1 MNAHATDRPDWVR
14 DAVFYQIFPDRFARS
29 DSSRTGLTPWGE
41 APTRENFFGGDLA
54 GIRQKLPYLADLG
67 ITALYLT
74 PIFLAGTN
82 HRYDAHDYLKIDPM
96 LGDTHSLKALVR
108 DAHALGIRVL
118 LDGVFNHCG
127 DGFWAFQDLI
137 EKGDASP
144 YRDWFFPRK
153 FPIEQDPPTYQ
164 TCGGA
169 AYLPKLN
176 TDNPETCRYLI
187 DVATYWIKEADID
200 GWRLDVPWKAP
211 RDFWEELREAVKTV
225 KPDAYLAGEIWR
237 DAIPWLGVFD
247 GVMNYRLR
255 DVHLDFCVRDH
266 MDAEDAAFE
275 TTGLIAAFGETIGSQ
290 LNLLGSHDT
299 PRLRTLAGGDVQ
311 RTLLALT
318 AMFTSP
324 GAPMLYYGDE
334 IGMEGENDPD
344 CRRCMIWDESD
355 WQPEIASTVRTLIA
369 IRKAHPA
376 LRSGIWEPL
385 LTFNGV
391 LAYRRAEEND
401 EVVVLINPR
410 DAQTELFVDLPPSDA
425 RVWHDLLTGTTYPM
439 GEGALRIE
447 QLAARSALILVPGAH
462 G

>member
-1 MNAHATDRPDWVR
+1 MTRQHTDRPAWVN
-14 DAVFYQIFPDRFARS
+14 DAVFYQIFVDRFARS
-29 DSSRTGLTPWGE
+29 EQAQRGLTPWGE
-41 APTRENFFGGDLA
+41 RPTRENFFGGDLT
-54 GIRQKLPYLADLG
+54 GIREKLPYLADLG

-74 PIFLAGTN
+74 PIFQAGTN
-82 HRYDAHDYLKIDPM
+82 HRYDAHDYRKIDPM

-127 DGFWAFQDLI
+127 DGFWAFRDLMQNG
-137 EKGDASP
+137 EASP

-153 FPIEQDPPTYQ
+153 FPIEQNPPTYQ

-176 TDNPETCRYLI
+176 TGNPETRRYLI
-187 DVATYWIKEADID
+187 DTATYWIEEADID
-200 GWRLDVPWKAP
+200 GWRLDVPWKAA
-211 RDFWEELREAVKTV
+211 RDFWDELRGAVKAV
-225 KPDAYLAGEIWR
+225 KPEAYLVGEIWR
-237 DAIPWLGVFD
+237 DAIPWLGAFD

-255 DVHLDFCVRDH
+255 DVQLDFCIRDH
-266 MDAEDAAFE
+266 MDAEDATFE
-275 TTGLIAAFGETIGSQ
+275 TTGLVAAFGDAIGAQ

-299 PRLRTLAGGDVQ
+299 TRLRTLAGGDVR
-311 RTLLALT
+311 RTNLALT

-344 CRRCMIWDESD
+344 CRRCMIWDESL
-355 WQPEIASTVRTLIA
+355 WQPEIAQTVRKLIA
-369 IRKAHPA
+369 IRRAHPA
-376 LRSGIWEPL
+376 LRHGTWEPL
-385 LTFNGV
+385 LAFNGV
-391 LAYRRAEEND
+391 LAYRRAHESGD
-401 EVVVLINPR
+401 IVVLINPR
-410 DAQTELFVDLPPSDA
+410 DAQTDLVVPVPAASA
-425 RVWHDLLTGTTYPM
+425 AVWHDLLTGTAYPI

-447 QLAARSALILVPGAH
+447 RLAAGSALILAPDGR